1 MPTNALELRDRTPS
15 RQAHRERIPLARVWR
30 LLRPYWFS
38 EDRWP
43 GRGLLVLVIALTLGG
58 VWLTVLVARWNR
70 LFFDALQEK
79 NYAAFV
85 SLLGRFGVLAALYIA
100 TAVYALYCTQML
112 QIRWRRWLTERY
124 SRDWLAGRAY
134 YLLQLEPSRVENPE
148 QRIQDDIGIVTSLTL
163 DLLTGVINSLATLG
177 SFVVMLWLL
186 SGTLPLRLPGFSVVI
201 PGYMV
206 WVAILYAALGTV
218 ATHLVGRA
226 LIGINFDLQRYD
238 AEFRFRMIRIRENAE
253 GVALSGG
260 EADEELQL
268 KAAFGNIWRTWW
280 RLMKAQRRLTFFSA
294 GYGQAATVFPII
306 VAAPRY
312 FAGVLTLGGL
322 TQTAL
327 AFGQVQSSLSWFV
340 DAYPRIAQ
348 WTASVNRLIG
358 FDEALGRVQQL
369 SKSPAA
375 LGVTPSPTSTLI
387 VKDMQLSLPDRRS
400 ILDHI
405 SVSINAGDRVVV
417 SGPSG
422 SGKSTLFRALAGIWP
437 YGSGTVSMPSSKRM
451 LFLPQRPYLPIA
463 TLRDVLSYPDRPDG
477 HSDPTFEG
485 ALRDARLP
493 HLIGHLDEQANWSLE
508 LSGGEQQRV
517 GFARALVYR
526 PDWLFLDEATSAVD
540 EATEEALYTLLQRRL
555 PGLTMISVAHRA
567 TVAKFHRRR
576 LTLHPET
583 RSIEDGVVSPARYFG
598 DGTGCGG

>member
-1 MPTNALELRDRTPS
+1 
-15 RQAHRERIPLARVWR
+15 
-30 LLRPYWFS
+30 
-38 EDRWP
+38 
-43 GRGLLVLVIALTLGG
+43 
-58 VWLTVLVARWNR
+58 
-70 LFFDALQEK
+70 
-79 NYAAFV
+79 
-85 SLLGRFGVLAALYIA
+85 
-100 TAVYALYCTQML
+100 ML

-163 DLLTGVINSLATLG
+163 DLLTGVLNSLATLG
-177 SFVVMLWLL
+177 SFVVLLWLL
-186 SGTLPLRLPGFSVVI
+186 SGTLPLRLPGVSVVI

-206 WVAILYAALGTV
+206 WVAILYAALGSV

-294 GYGQAATVFPII
+294 GYGQVATIFPII

-348 WTASVNRLIG
+348 WTASVNRLTG
-358 FDEALGRVQQL
+358 FDDALRRVQQL
-369 SKSPAA
+369 AKSAAA

-387 VKDMQLSLPDRRS
+387 VEDMQLSLPDRRS
-400 ILDHI
+400 ILDHV
-405 SVSINAGDRVVV
+405 SVSIDAGDRVVV

-422 SGKSTLFRALAGIWP
+422 SGKSTLLRARL
-437 YGSGTVSMPSSKRM
+437 R
-451 LFLPQRPYLPIA
+451 LPTRLVVPG
-463 TLRDVLSYPDRPDG
+463 RG
-477 HSDPTFEG
+477 HFGRGRGNGGG
-485 ALRDARLP
+485 ALRPAPGAATGTHHDLDRPPRHRGEVSSPTTDTPSRDPLDRGRRGVTSPLLWPRNRFWRVSYDSLAGAGCGDLRTHRVPGNARWKVAP
-493 HLIGHLDEQANWSLE
+493 CS
-508 LSGGEQQRV
+508 
-517 GFARALVYR
+517 GFAVAQSR
-526 PDWLFLDEATSAVD
+526 PLWLSTIE
-540 EATEEALYTLLQRRL
+540 RL
-555 PGLTMISVAHRA
+555 IDSPMPSPPG
-567 TVAKFHRRR
+567 F
-576 LTLHPET
+576 
-583 RSIEDGVVSPARYFG
+583 VV
-598 DGTGCGG
+598 

>member
-1 MPTNALELRDRTPS
+1 
-15 RQAHRERIPLARVWR
+15 LARVWR

-38 EDRWP
+38 EDRWQ
-43 GRGLLVLVIALTLGG
+43 GRGLLVLIIALTLGG
-58 VWLTVLVARWNR
+58 VWLTVLLAQWNR
-70 LFFDALQEK
+70 LFFDALQAK

-100 TAVYALYCTQML
+100 TAVYALYCSQML

-124 SRDWLAGRAY
+124 SRDWLTGRAY

-163 DLLTGVINSLATLG
+163 DLLIGVINSLATLG
-177 SFVVMLWLL
+177 SFVVMLWVL
-186 SGTLPLRLPGFSVVI
+186 SGPLPLRLAGVSVVI
-201 PGYMV
+201 PGYLV
-206 WVAILYAALGTV
+206 WVAILYAALGSV
-218 ATHLVGRA
+218 ATHLVGRP

-312 FAGVLTLGGL
+312 FAGGLSLGGL
-322 TQTAL
+322 TQTGL

-348 WTASVNRLIG
+348 WTASVNRLTG
-358 FDEALGRVQQL
+358 FHEALGRVQQL
-369 SKSPAA
+369 SKSPGA
-375 LGVTPSPTSTLI
+375 LEVTPSPTSSLI
-387 VKDMQLSLPDRRS
+387 VKDMRLSLPDRRS
-400 ILDHI
+400 ILDH
-405 SVSINAGDRVVV
+405 VSLCIDAGDRVVV

-437 YGSGTVSMPSSKRM
+437 YGSGTVSTPNGKRM

-463 TLRDVLSYPDRPDG
+463 TLREVLSYPDRPDE
-477 HSDPTFEG
+477 HRDA
-485 ALRDARLP
+485 ALERALSDARLP

-508 LSGGEQQRV
+508 LSGGEQQRI
-517 GFARALVYR
+517 GFARAFVYR
-526 PDWLFLDEATSAVD
+526 PVWLFLDEATSAV
-540 EATEEALYTLLQRRL
+540 
-555 PGLTMISVAHRA
+555 
-567 TVAKFHRRR
+567 
-576 LTLHPET
+576 
-583 RSIEDGVVSPARYFG
+583 
-598 DGTGCGG
+598 

>member
-1 MPTNALELRDRTPS
+1 MPTNALELSDRTPS

-163 DLLTGVINSLATLG
+163 DLLTGVINSVATLG
-177 SFVVMLWLL
+177 SFAVLLWIL
-186 SGTLPLRLPGFSVVI
+186 SGTLPLRLPGVSVVI

-206 WVAILYAALGTV
+206 WVAILYAALGSV
-218 ATHLVGRA
+218 ATHFVGRA

-327 AFGQVQSSLSWFV
+327 AFGQVQSSLSWFI
-340 DAYPRIAQ
+340 DAYPRLAQ
-348 WTASVNRLIG
+348 
-358 FDEALGRVQQL
+358 
-369 SKSPAA
+369 
-375 LGVTPSPTSTLI
+375 
-387 VKDMQLSLPDRRS
+387 
-400 ILDHI
+400 
-405 SVSINAGDRVVV
+405 
-417 SGPSG
+417 
-422 SGKSTLFRALAGIWP
+422 
-437 YGSGTVSMPSSKRM
+437 
-451 LFLPQRPYLPIA
+451 
-463 TLRDVLSYPDRPDG
+463 
-477 HSDPTFEG
+477 
-485 ALRDARLP
+485 
-493 HLIGHLDEQANWSLE
+493 
-508 LSGGEQQRV
+508 
-517 GFARALVYR
+517 
-526 PDWLFLDEATSAVD
+526 
-540 EATEEALYTLLQRRL
+540 
-555 PGLTMISVAHRA
+555 
-567 TVAKFHRRR
+567 
-576 LTLHPET
+576 
-583 RSIEDGVVSPARYFG
+583 
-598 DGTGCGG
+598 

>member
-1 MPTNALELRDRTPS
+1 MPTNALELSDRTPS

-163 DLLTGVINSLATLG
+163 DLLTGVINSVATLG
-177 SFVVMLWLL
+177 SFAVLLWIL
-186 SGTLPLRLPGFSVVI
+186 SGTLPLRLPGVSVVI

-206 WVAILYAALGTV
+206 WVAILYAALGSV
-218 ATHLVGRA
+218 ATHFVGRA

-327 AFGQVQSSLSWFV
+327 AFGQVQSSLSWFI
-340 DAYPRIAQ
+340 DAYPRLAQ
-348 WTASVNRLIG
+348 WTASVNRLTG

-387 VKDMQLSLPDRRS
+387 VEDMQLSLPDRRS
-400 ILDHI
+400 ILDHA
-405 SVSINAGDRVVV
+405 SVCIAAGDRVVV
-417 SGPSG
+417 NGPSG

-437 YGSGTVSMPSSKRM
+437 YGSGTVSIPTGKRM
-451 LFLPQRPYLPIA
+451 LFLPQRPYLPIG
-463 TLRDVLSYPDRPDG
+463 TLREVLSYPGRPDG
-477 HSDPTFEG
+477 HSDATFER

-508 LSGGEQQRV
+508 LSGGEQQRI

-540 EATEEALYTLLQRRL
+540 EATEEALYALLQAQL

-567 TVAKFHRRR
+567 TVAKFHHRR

-598 DGTGCGG
+598 EGTGCGG

>member
-1 MPTNALELRDRTPS
+1 MPTNVPEPSDPTPP
-15 RQAHRERIPLARVWR
+15 REAPRERIPLARVWQ

-43 GRGLLVLVIALTLGG
+43 GRGLLVLVVALTLGG

-85 SLLGRFGVLAALYIA
+85 SLLGRFGLLAALYIV
-100 TAVYALYCTQML
+100 TVVYTLYCTQML
-112 QIRWRRWLTERY
+112 QIRWRRWLTEQY

-163 DLLTGVINSLATLG
+163 DLLTGVINSLTTLG

-186 SGTLPLRLPGFSVVI
+186 SGPLPLRLPGVSVVI

-206 WVAILYAALGTV
+206 WVAILYAALGSA
-218 ATHLVGRA
+218 ATHFVGRS

-268 KAAFGNIWRTWW
+268 KTAFGNIWRTWW

-312 FAGVLTLGGL
+312 FAGILTLGGL

-348 WTASVNRLIG
+348 WTASVNRLTG

-369 SKSPAA
+369 SKSPGA
-375 LGVTPSPTSTLI
+375 LGVTPAPASTLI
-387 VKDMQLSLPDRRS
+387 VKDVQLSLPDRHS
-400 ILDHI
+400 ILDHV
-405 SVSINAGDRVVV
+405 SVCIEAGDRVVV

-437 YGSGTVSMPSSKRM
+437 YGSGTVSMPNGKRM

-463 TLRDVLSYPDRPDG
+463 TLREVLSYPDRPDG
-477 HSDPTFEG
+477 HSDATFER
-485 ALRDARLP
+485 ALRDAWLP
-493 HLIGHLDEQANWSLE
+493 QLIGHLDEQANWSLE
-508 LSGGEQQRV
+508 LSGGEQQRI
-517 GFARALVYR
+517 GFARAFVYR

-540 EATEEALYTLLQRRL
+540 EATEEALYALLQERL

-567 TVAKFHRRR
+567 TVAKFHHRR

-583 RSIEDGVVSPARYFG
+583 RSIEDGVVA
-598 DGTGCGG
+598 

>member
-1 MPTNALELRDRTPS
+1 MTHPF
-15 RQAHRERIPLARVWR
+15 
-30 LLRPYWFS
+30 WFS

-163 DLLTGVINSLATLG
+163 DLLTGVLNSLATLG

-201 PGYMV
+201 PGYML
-206 WVAILYAALGTV
+206 WVAILYAALGSV

-294 GYGQAATVFPII
+294 GYGQAATIFPII

-312 FAGVLTLGGL
+312 FAGGLTLGGL

-348 WTASVNRLIG
+348 WTASVNRLTG
-358 FDEALGRVQQL
+358 FDDSPTTNTASRDSLDRGRR
-369 SKSPAA
+369 
-375 LGVTPSPTSTLI
+375 GVTCPLTVRSVDKIARKTMGISALI
-387 VKDMQLSLPDRRS
+387 
-400 ILDHI
+400 
-405 SVSINAGDRVVV
+405 A
-417 SGPSG
+417 
-422 SGKSTLFRALAGIWP
+422 
-437 YGSGTVSMPSSKRM
+437 
-451 LFLPQRPYLPIA
+451 
-463 TLRDVLSYPDRPDG
+463 
-477 HSDPTFEG
+477 
-485 ALRDARLP
+485 
-493 HLIGHLDEQANWSLE
+493 
-508 LSGGEQQRV
+508 
-517 GFARALVYR
+517 
-526 PDWLFLDEATSAVD
+526 
-540 EATEEALYTLLQRRL
+540 
-555 PGLTMISVAHRA
+555 
-567 TVAKFHRRR
+567 
-576 LTLHPET
+576 
-583 RSIEDGVVSPARYFG
+583 
-598 DGTGCGG
+598 

>member
-1 MPTNALELRDRTPS
+1 MPTNLLEPRDRTPS
-15 RQAHRERIPLARVWR
+15 GPAHGAGIRLARVWR

-43 GRGLLVLVIALTLGG
+43 ARSLLALVIALTLGG
-58 VWLTVLVARWNR
+58 VWLTVLVAQWNR

-79 NYAAFV
+79 NYSAFV
-85 SLLGRFGVLAALYIA
+85 SLLGRFGVLAVLYIA
-100 TAVYALYCTQML
+100 TAVYALYCSQML

-134 YLLQLEPSRVENPE
+134 YLLQLEASRVENPE

-163 DLLTGVINSLATLG
+163 DLLTGVLNSVATLG
-177 SFVVMLWLL
+177 SFVVMLWVL
-186 SGTLPLRLPGFSVVI
+186 SGTLPLRLLGISIVI
-201 PGYMV
+201 PGYML
-206 WVAILYAALGTV
+206 WVAILYAALGSV
-218 ATHLVGRA
+218 LTHFVGRA

-294 GYGQAATVFPII
+294 GYGQAAMVFPII

-312 FAGVLTLGGL
+312 FGGVLSLGGL
-322 TQTAL
+322 TQTGL

-358 FDEALGRVQQL
+358 FDEALDRVQQL
-369 SKSPAA
+369 SKFPAA
-375 LGVTPSPTSTLI
+375 LGVTPSPTSSLI

-400 ILDHI
+400 ILDHV
-405 SVSINAGDRVVV
+405 SVCIDAGDRVVV

-437 YGSGTVSMPSSKRM
+437 YGSGTVSMPNGKRI

-463 TLRDVLSYPDRPDG
+463 TLREVLSYPGRPDG
-477 HSDPTFEG
+477 HGDAALELALSDAG
-485 ALRDARLP
+485 LSRL
-493 HLIGHLDEQANWSLE
+493 IDRLDEQANWSLE
-508 LSGGEQQRV
+508 LSGGEQQRI
-517 GFARALVYR
+517 GFARAFVYR

-540 EATEEALYTLLQRRL
+540 EATEEALYAQLQQRL
-555 PGLTMISVAHRA
+555 PALTMISVAHRA
-567 TVAKFHRRR
+567 AVAKFHHRR
-576 LTLHPET
+576 LTLRPET
-583 RSIEDGVVSPARYFG
+583 RSIEDGVVA
-598 DGTGCGG
+598 

>member
-1 MPTNALELRDRTPS
+1 M
-15 RQAHRERIPLARVWR
+15 
-30 LLRPYWFS
+30 
-38 EDRWP
+38 
-43 GRGLLVLVIALTLGG
+43 
-58 VWLTVLVARWNR
+58 LVAQWNR

-85 SLLGRFGVLAALYIA
+85 SLLGRFGVLATLYIA

-177 SFVVMLWLL
+177 SFVVMLCVL
-186 SGTLPLRLPGFSVVI
+186 SGTLPLRLLGIPVLI
-201 PGYMV
+201 PGYML
-206 WVAILYAALGTV
+206 WVAILYAALGSV

-312 FAGVLTLGGL
+312 FAGVLSLGGL

-348 WTASVNRLIG
+348 WTASVNRLTG

-369 SKSPAA
+369 SKAPAA

-387 VKDMQLSLPDRRS
+387 VKDLRLSLPDGRS
-400 ILDHI
+400 ILDHV
-405 SVSINAGDRVVV
+405 SVCIDAGDRVVV

-437 YGSGTVSMPSSKRM
+437 YGSGTVSMPNGKRM

-463 TLRDVLSYPDRPDG
+463 TLREVLSYPDRPDG
-477 HSDPTFEG
+477 HSDAALER

-493 HLIGHLDEQANWSLE
+493 HLIGRLDEQASWSLE
-508 LSGGEQQRV
+508 LSGGEQQRI
-517 GFARALVYR
+517 GFARAFVYR

-540 EATEEALYTLLQRRL
+540 EATEEAFYTLLQQRR
-555 PGLTMISVAHRA
+555 PALTMISVAHRA
-567 TVAKFHRRR
+567 TVAKFHHRR
-576 LTLHPET
+576 LTLQPET

-598 DGTGCGG
+598 RGTGCEG